1 MSPNDGR
8 STDGME
14 LAKKVAQGLPVAKV
28 ANTAWVNV
36 RMEGRKDS
44 AAIASVNADEIVYVI
59 SENNGFENGWTYVLV
74 MNEEREPIVG
84 YIWHSFL
91 EPVE

>member
-1 MSPNDGR
+1 
-8 STDGME
+8 ME
-14 LAKKVAQGLPVAKV
+14 LVHRIAEGLPVARV

-44 AAIASVNADEIVYVI
+44 AAIASVNAGESVYVI

-74 MNEEREPIVG
+74 MYEGKEPIIG

-91 EPVE
+91 EPVH